1 MKPDGVAAPIGPVLG
16 IPRKTRD
23 RVRIALVGAMAVVV
37 IATGV
42 GLAGNGLASPDPSPS
57 ASPTKA
63 VAISSSSPI
72 PSASP
77 GKLPPPTQNSGLG
90 CSPVRLGAPPEI
102 QLGREPN
109 NVGAIRGAPA
119 TSPTSGG
126 SPAPATGGPGRG
138 SPAPSWPTL
147 PADGALRLPGN
158 AIITVYAEQDA
169 CMRYVIAEYL
179 PGATGVTLPFP
190 IAFRTVNVSPP
201 RSIQPLGTMP
211 SGDWVVRIV
220 AYFSTGASGED
231 GSTVLERY
239 FRVVNSAA
247 PVPIPGPVTS
257 PAVACTP
264 PPPGGVAPALVLAGS
279 PGGPIEGGPRPVGPP
294 AVPVRLGDRIEIRIA
309 GDACAIGWDI
319 NATQAGTG
327 AGFQIDQMAN
337 ETNDPFLYAQN
348 RWLLHDL
355 PTGTVTITATIRFS
369 ADVDV
374 TRQWLIDVMGA
385 DVPVVRIVSPGGAH
399 APTVRAS
406 CGASWTFPTGTGGYE
421 NCATEEVPGGLPVL
435 TVAPETA
442 LTLDVPGWT
451 LRGWGGAC
459 GRPEPANG
467 SGFMIVSGCDLGGW
481 YSTDGGPALP
491 GPAMFLPRTAGPLVR
506 LYVQAER
513 DGIVASV
520 VVYLNIVATP

>member
-1 MKPDGVAAPIGPVLG
+1 MKPDGVAAPVGPVLG

-23 RVRIALVGAMAVVV
+23 RLRIALVGSMAVVV
-37 IATGV
+37 IAAGV
-42 GLAGNGLASPDPSPS
+42 GLAGNGLASPEPSPS
-57 ASPTKA
+57 ASRTEGVA
-63 VAISSSSPI
+63 VSSSSPS

-102 QLGREPN
+102 ELGRDPN
-109 NVGAIRGAPA
+109 NVGAIRGARA
-119 TSPTSGG
+119 TSPTSG
-126 SPAPATGGPGRG
+126 G

-158 AIITVYAEQDA
+158 ATITVYSEQDA
-169 CMRYVIAEYL
+169 CLRYVIAEYL
-179 PGATGVTLPFP
+179 PGAPGVTLPFP

-211 SGDWVVRIV
+211 SGDWVVRVV
-220 AYFSTGASGED
+220 AYFSTGASGDD

-279 PGGPIEGGPRPVGPP
+279 SGGPIEGGPRPVVPP
-294 AVPVRLGDRIEIRIA
+294 AAQVRLGDRLEIRVA

-319 NATQAGTG
+319 NATHTGTG

-355 PTGTVTITATIRFS
+355 PTGSVTITATIRFS
-369 ADVDV
+369 ADVDI
-374 TRQWLIDVMGA
+374 TRQWLIEVMGA
-385 DVPVVRIVSPGGAH
+385 DVPVVRIVTPTGAQT
-399 APTVRAS
+399 PTVRAS

-421 NCATEEVPGGLPVL
+421 NCATEDVPGGLPVL
-435 TVAPETA
+435 TVAPETP
-442 LTLDVPGWT
+442 LRLDVPGWT

-459 GRPEPANG
+459 GRPEPTTG
-467 SGFMIVSGCDLGGW
+467 SGFMIVSGCDLGGS
-481 YSTDGGPALP
+481 YSVDGGPALP

-506 LYVQAER
+506 LSIQAER
-513 DGIVASV
+513 GGTMAAV
-520 VVYLNIVATP
+520 VVYLNIFATP